1 MAREMHERAASGVT
15 QVNAM
20 NALILMRF
28 FWAFSAI
35 VVVLSTLPLSA
46 DSTARGR
53 QLLEAAAQGDASAI
67 RRLLAAGTPVDPLNA
82 SGQTPLLIAVSENRL
97 EAAAALIEAGAD
109 VNRQDRNL
117 DSPWLL
123 AGARGRTEMLRRM
136 IPKGPDFKLRNRYGG
151 SALIPACHY
160 GHVDTVKLLLT
171 TRIDVDHVNNLGWT
185 CLLEVVILG
194 DGGPAY
200 VEIARA
206 VLAAGANP
214 DIADKERVT
223 PLGHA
228 RKNGHTAVA
237 KVIEAAGGR

>member
-1 MAREMHERAASGVT
+1 MISLIRRCFSVTVAIALVALSVLPASAEA
-15 QVNAM
+15 NAQ
-20 NALILMRF
+20 
-28 FWAFSAI
+28 
-35 VVVLSTLPLSA
+35 
-46 DSTARGR
+46 GR
-53 QLLEAAAQGDASAI
+53 QLLEAAARGDAAAV
-67 RRLLAAGTPVDPLNA
+67 RRLLSAGAAVDIRNNN
-82 SGQTPLLIAVSENRL
+82 GETPLLLAVAENRL
-97 EAAAALIEAGAD
+97 DAAVALIDAGAD
-109 VNRQDRNL
+109 INLQARNL

-136 IPKGPDFKLRNRYGG
+136 IPRGPDFTLRNRYGG

-171 TRIDVDHVNNLGWT
+171 TRIDVDQINHLGWT
-185 CLLEVVILG
+185 CLLELVILG

-214 DIADKERVT
+214 NIADKERVS

-228 RKNGHTAVA
+228 RRKGQAAVA
-237 KVIEAAGGR
+237 KVIAAAGGK